1 MPETGKGYLR
11 LFIICTYSMFWILL
25 AVTGVLIYLK
35 APEVIQTIMKNVCA
49 WASTFVLLLFFK
61 KFYPDYT
68 LSSFIKKQFT
78 RVGISDFLIP
88 MIIQIAIAFCAYGC
102 LRVLESGSVT
112 DLKFVSPSSLIPLVI
127 VNITSG
133 PMGEELGWRS
143 YALNELEKK
152 HSPLVAAMIVG
163 LVWGLWHFPLWLLSG
178 YSGIGLLIYCSSFML
193 SIVSFS
199 VFLTYFYNKSRNIL
213 VAVWIHFLFNILLQ
227 LVEGSDYR
235 LFVFL
240 ALFYFLASLII
251 VLTKKNQLLA
261 V

>member
-1 MPETGKGYLR
+1 MPETEKSYLR
-11 LFIICTYSMFWILL
+11 LFIVCTYITFWLLL

-35 APEVIQTIMKNVCA
+35 TPVIIQTIMKAVCA

-61 KFYPDYT
+61 KFCPEYT
-68 LSSFIKKQFT
+68 VSAFIKKQFT
-78 RVGISDFLIP
+78 KVRISDFLIP
-88 MIIQIAIAFCAYGC
+88 AAVQVFIAICAYAC
-102 LRVLESGSVT
+102 LLVIKSGSVA
-112 DLKFVSPSSLIPLVI
+112 DLKFVSPSSFLPLVI

-152 HSPLVAAMIVG
+152 HTPLAAAIIVG
-163 LVWGLWHFPLWLLSG
+163 LAWGFWHFPVWLLSG
-178 YSGIGLLIYCSSFML
+178 YTGIGLLIYCASFML

-199 VFLTYFYNKSRNIL
+199 
-213 VAVWIHFLFNILLQ
+213 
-227 LVEGSDYR
+227 
-235 LFVFL
+235 VFL

>member
-1 MPETGKGYLR
+1 MPESGKGYLR
-11 LFIICTYSMFWILL
+11 LFVVCTYIMFWLLL
-25 AVTGVLIYLK
+25 AVTGVLVYLK
-35 APEVIQTIMKNVCA
+35 VPEVIQTIMKNVCA
-49 WASTFVLLLFFK
+49 WASTFVLLLFFR
-61 KFYPDYT
+61 KFCPDYT
-68 LSSFIKKQFT
+68 LAAFIKKQFT
-78 RVGISDFLIP
+78 KVRISDFLIP
-88 MIIQIAIAFCAYGC
+88 AAVQIVIAIFAYAC
-102 LRVLESGSVT
+102 LLVFKSGSAAE
-112 DLKFVSPSSLIPLVI
+112 LKFVSPASLIPLII

-133 PMGEELGWRS
+133 PMGEEPGWRG

-152 HSPLVAAMIVG
+152 HSPLGAAILVG
-163 LVWGLWHFPLWLLSG
+163 LAWGLWHFPLWLLSG
-178 YSGIGLLIYCSSFML
+178 YTGTVLLIYCASFML